1 MTKSFS
7 AELVHVK
14 KQYQEAIELVTEAS
28 KNLGGLFS
36 QKMLKIKSK
45 LLKYFADTDRRIEDT

>member
-1 MTKSFS
+1 MSKSFE

-14 KQYQEAIELVTEAS
+14 KQYQDAIELVTEAS

-36 QKMLKIKSK
+36 KKMIKIKSK
-45 LLKYFADTDRRIEDT
+45 LVN